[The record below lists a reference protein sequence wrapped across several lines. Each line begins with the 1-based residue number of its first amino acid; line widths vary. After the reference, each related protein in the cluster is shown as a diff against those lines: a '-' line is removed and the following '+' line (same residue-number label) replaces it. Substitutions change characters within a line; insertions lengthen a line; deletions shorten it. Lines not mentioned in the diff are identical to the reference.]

1 MTVVL
6 VYINGVQIRKNYQN
20 LADHQKPFNSESPGK
35 FILNNF
41 EPKKILGVSRD
52 TVSDEFVSSF
62 EEIMYYA
69 LTFIIEC
76 CCKIF

>member
-6 VYINGVQIRKNYQN
+6 IYIIGVQIRKNYQN
-20 LADHQKPFNSESPGK
+20 LADHQKLFNSESPGK

-41 EPKKILGVSRD
+41 EPKKVLGVSRD
-52 TVSDEFVSSF
+52 TVSAEFVSSF
-62 EEIMYYA
+62 EEIMDYA

-76 CCKIF
+76 WCKIF

>member
-6 VYINGVQIRKNYQN
+6 VYIIGVQIRKNYQN
-20 LADHQKPFNSESPGK
+20 LADHQKLFNSESPGK

-41 EPKKILGVSRD
+41 EPKKVLGVSRD
-52 TVSDEFVSSF
+52 TVSAEFVSSF
-62 EEIMYYA
+62 EEIMDYA

-76 CCKIF
+76 WCKIF